1 MPSEQQTRNG
11 RREAVRIFTRIGNVL
26 RTPER
31 LNRDAPK
38 QAVESFLERVI
49 PAVESP
55 AEMVEL
61 RRGIALWN
69 SGGGEA
75 LYLPEDGPED
85 VAQNA
90 TQAEAVMP
98 RVHCAD
104 IQLTFNADFLAGQS
118 APRQIYC
125 NLFWQT
131 CSPVQIQMKE
141 TAAVGFTL
149 GS

>member
-1 MPSEQQTRNG
+1 MCCVHRN
-11 RREAVRIFTRIGNVL
+11 A
-26 RTPER
+26 
-31 LNRDAPK
+31 NRDAPK

-118 APRQIYC
+118 APRQI
-125 NLFWQT
+125 
-131 CSPVQIQMKE
+131 
-141 TAAVGFTL
+141 
-149 GS
+149 